1 MNHEKSGLIYDVLC
15 PRTAS
20 TIEGI
25 SSFNDFLLKFLPW
38 KQNSLF
44 SYNTVKCQ
52 GNVFILVSSL
62 QLQSVTSGAS
72 LASLH
77 KNFFFLLGSPEAGM
91 IEVTSVSQKFA
102 SEVMW

>member
-1 MNHEKSGLIYDVLC
+1 MKHEKSGLIYDVVC
-15 PRTAS
+15 ASTAS

-25 SSFNDFLLKFLPW
+25 SFNDFLLKFLPW

-62 QLQSVTSGAS
+62 QLLSVTSGAS

-77 KNFFFLLGSPEAGM
+77 KNFFFIRVPRG
-91 IEVTSVSQKFA
+91 
-102 SEVMW
+102 WYD